1 MSSSSYN
8 LVRNYEEIVK
18 TLTDDLNY
26 HKFYLELLEKIEIK
40 RKKDG
45 SHFQNKNQTFVNG
58 KVEIKSYNDSNHPSF
73 VVRGTCSDGNFRE
86 YDFDVYLYIDDIRR
100 KNPDDIRVQGIKN
113 SDGFWRTT
121 YLLTTDEIIEKIESE
136 KEKQK
141 AFIKNYENQIE
152 NSKQIFDEI
161 AEKLD
166 LLKLAI
172 VRNCKPLRDDKY
184 NCSLE
189 YALFDYVRT
198 NIN

>member
-8 LVRNYEEIVK
+8 RVRNYDEIVK
-18 TLTDDLNY
+18 TLTEDLNY

-45 SHFQNKNQTFVNG
+45 THYQNKNQTFVNANYTG
-58 KVEIKSYNDSNHPSF
+58 NIDNTIKYPELRLIGRDES
-73 VVRGTCSDGNFRE
+73 GNWRE
-86 YDFDVYLYIDDIRR
+86 YSINCYLFADELPKDDDRR
-100 KNPDDIRVQGIKN
+100 NKALTGSYTRDCYN
-113 SDGFWRTT
+113 
-121 YLLTTDEIIEKIESE
+121 LTTDEIIEKIESE

-152 NSKQIFDEI
+152 NSKQIFDEVV
-161 AEKLD
+161 EKLD

-172 VRNCKPLRDDKY
+172 VRNCKQLRDDKY
-184 NCSLE
+184 TCSLE